1 MNVLINETRIEKRL
15 DEMAKQIDKDYEGK
29 EIILVGIL
37 KGSVVFMVE
46 LAKRLKTKVQFEFI
60 EVSSYEGTEST
71 GKIKIK
77 KDLQNDI
84 EGKDVLIVEDIIDTG
99 NTLSYLKEYFQEKN
113 PNSLK
118 IATLLSK
125 PSRRIK
131 ELDVEYIGFKI
142 EDKFVIGYGLDYNQK
157 YRNLPYIGY
166 IEDGDEI

>member
-84 EGKDVLIVEDIIDTG
+84 
-99 NTLSYLKEYFQEKN
+99 
-113 PNSLK
+113 
-118 IATLLSK
+118 
-125 PSRRIK
+125 
-131 ELDVEYIGFKI
+131 
-142 EDKFVIGYGLDYNQK
+142 
-157 YRNLPYIGY
+157 
-166 IEDGDEI
+166 